1 MAKPSELSLRVFA
14 AAVFGP
20 ILLALFWFG
29 GIPLIVGLC
38 LMLGGGTWEFYRI
51 EKQKGLRPWTWLGI
65 AASLIWCL
73 AILRY
78 QSGTLFVV
86 LGMLFVVCFAPILVK
101 RLETFRVRHAF
112 STLKGFLYVGFLGS
126 FAYLVRNFP
135 EFEGSEFGAAL
146 LSITILAGIWATD
159 IAAYFLGRW
168 FGKHRPFP
176 TISPGKTEAGFVGGF
191 LAGAAV
197 VMAGSLVFDVIP
209 FGVSFGL
216 AAVVGFGSQVGDLFE
231 SMIKREAGIKD
242 SSRLIPGHGGILDRF
257 DGFLFVFPLAYLYLS
272 LLPKLTP

>member
-1 MAKPSELSLRVFA
+1 M
-14 AAVFGP
+14 
-20 ILLALFWFG
+20 
-29 GIPLIVGLC
+29 
-38 LMLGGGTWEFYRI
+38 
-51 EKQKGLRPWTWLGI
+51 
-65 AASLIWCL
+65 
-73 AILRY
+73 
-78 QSGTLFVV
+78 
-86 LGMLFVVCFAPILVK
+86 
-101 RLETFRVRHAF
+101 
-112 STLKGFLYVGFLGS
+112 
-126 FAYLVRNFP
+126 
-135 EFEGSEFGAAL
+135 
-146 LSITILAGIWATD
+146 AGIWATD

-176 TISPGKTEAGFVGGF
+176 AISPGKTEAGFVGGF

-209 FGVSFGL
+209 LGVSFGL
-216 AAVVGFGSQVGDLFE
+216 VAVVGFGSQVGDLFE